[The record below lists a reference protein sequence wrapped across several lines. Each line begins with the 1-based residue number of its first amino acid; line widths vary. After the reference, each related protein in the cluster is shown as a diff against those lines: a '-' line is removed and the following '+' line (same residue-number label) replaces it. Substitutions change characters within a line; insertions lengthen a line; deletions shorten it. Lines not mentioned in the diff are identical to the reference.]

1 MVYSSA
7 LWLHS
12 LLRWAILVS
21 GAAAWFLSISG
32 ASGRRPWTGK
42 DEMWGTIFIITLDMQ
57 FLVGL
62 GLYTFLSPITTIA
75 FQDFAGAMRN
85 ANLRFWSVEH
95 IAGMI
100 VGIALAHIGRVKVQ
114 KASTDLSKHVMATI
128 FFGLALVAIIGSIP
142 WPGETVGR
150 PLIRF

>member
-1 MVYSSA
+1 M
-7 LWLHS
+7 
-12 LLRWAILVS
+12 
-21 GAAAWFLSISG
+21 
-32 ASGRRPWTGK
+32 T
-42 DEMWGTIFIITLDMQ
+42 
-57 FLVGL
+57 
-62 GLYTFLSPITTIA
+62 
-75 FQDFAGAMRN
+75 N

-114 KASTDLSKHVMATI
+114 KASTDLSKHVIATI
-128 FFGLALVAIIGSIP
+128 FFGLALVAIISSIP

>member
-12 LLRWAILVS
+12 LLRWAVLVS
-21 GAAAWFLSISG
+21 GAAAWVLSISG
-32 ASGRRPWTGK
+32 ASGRRPWTAT
-42 DEMWGTIFIITLDMQ
+42 DEMWGTIFITTLDTQ

-62 GLYTFLSPITTIA
+62 GLYAFLSPFTRVA
-75 FQDFAGAMRN
+75 FQDFAGAMTN
-85 ANLRFWSVEH
+85 GSLRFWSVEH

-100 VGIALAHIGRVKVQ
+100 VGIGLAHVGRVKVR
-114 KASTDLSKHVMATI
+114 KASTDLRKHVIATI
-128 FFGLALVAIIGSIP
+128 FFGLSLVAIIGSIP

>member
-1 MVYSSA
+1 MIYSSA

-21 GAAAWFLSISG
+21 GVAAWFLSISG
-32 ASGRRPWTGK
+32 ASRRRPWTWK
-42 DEMWGTIFIITLDMQ
+42 DEMWGTIFIITLDTQ

-62 GLYTFLSPITTIA
+62 GLYAFLSPFTTMA
-75 FQDFAGAMRN
+75 FHDFAGAMTN
-85 ANLRFWSVEH
+85 VNLRFWSVEH

-100 VGIALAHIGRVKVQ
+100 VGIALAHIGRVKVK
-114 KASTDLSKHVMATI
+114 KASTDLRKHVTASI

>member
-1 MVYSSA
+1 
-7 LWLHS
+7 
-12 LLRWAILVS
+12 
-21 GAAAWFLSISG
+21 
-32 ASGRRPWTGK
+32 
-42 DEMWGTIFIITLDMQ
+42 MWGTIFITTLDIQ

-62 GLYTFLSPITTIA
+62 GLYAFLSPFTKIA
-75 FQDFAGAMRN
+75 FQNFAGAMTN
-85 ANLRFWSVEH
+85 PNLRFWAVEH

-100 VGIALAHIGRVKVQ
+100 VGIALAHIGRVKVR
-114 KASTDLSKHVMATI
+114 KASTDVRKHLMVTI

>member
-21 GAAAWFLSISG
+21 GAAAWLLSIRG
-32 ASGRRPWTGK
+32 ASRRRPWTDK
-42 DEMWGTIFIITLDMQ
+42 DETWGTIFIITLDTQ

-62 GLYTFLSPITTIA
+62 VLYAFLSPFTKIA
-75 FQDFAGAMRN
+75 FQDFAGAMTN
-85 ANLRFWSVEH
+85 SSLRFWSVEH

-100 VGIALAHIGRVKVQ
+100 IGIALAHIGRVKVR
-114 KASTDLSKHVMATI
+114 KASTDRSKHVMATI
-128 FFGLALVAIIGSIP
+128 FFGLALIAIIGSIP
-142 WPGETVGR
+142 WPGESVGR

>member
-12 LLRWAILVS
+12 LLRWAVLVS
-21 GAAAWFLSISG
+21 GAAAWVLSISG
-32 ASGRRPWTGK
+32 ASGRRSWTGT
-42 DEMWGTIFIITLDMQ
+42 DEMWGAIFIITLDTQ

-62 GLYTFLSPITTIA
+62 GLYTFLSPFTKAA
-75 FQDFAGAMRN
+75 FQDFAGAMTN
-85 ANLRFWSVEH
+85 GSLRFWSVEH

-100 VGIALAHIGRVKVQ
+100 VGIALAHIGRVKVR

-128 FFGLALVAIIGSIP
+128 FFGLALVAIIASIP
-142 WPGETVGR
+142 WPGETVSR

>member
-1 MVYSSA
+1 MAYSSA

-12 LLRWAILVS
+12 LLRWAILIS
-21 GAAAWFLSISG
+21 GAAAWLLSISG
-32 ASGRRPWTGK
+32 GSGRRPWTGN
-42 DEMWGTIFIITLDMQ
+42 DEMWGTIFIITLDTQ

-62 GLYTFLSPITTIA
+62 GLYAFLSPFTKIA
-75 FQDFAGAMRN
+75 FQNFAGAMTN
-85 ANLRFWSVEH
+85 ANLRFWSMEH
-95 IAGMI
+95 IVGMF
-100 VGIALAHIGRVKVQ
+100 VGIALAHIGRVKAQ
-114 KASTDLSKHVMATI
+114 KASTDLSKHVMVAI

>member
-32 ASGRRPWTGK
+32 ACGRRPWTGK
-42 DEMWGTIFIITLDMQ
+42 EEMWGTIFIITLDTQ

-62 GLYTFLSPITTIA
+62 VLYAFLSPFTKIA
-75 FQDFAGAMRN
+75 FQDFAGAMAN
-85 ANLRFWSVEH
+85 GNLRFWSVEH

-100 VGIALAHIGRVKVQ
+100 VGVAFAHIGRLKVR
-114 KASTDLSKHVMATI
+114 KASTVLSKHVTATI
-128 FFGLALVAIIGSIP
+128 FFGLALIAIIGSIP
-142 WPGETVGR
+142 WPGEAVGR

>member
-21 GAAAWFLSISG
+21 GAVAWFLSISG
-32 ASGRRPWTGK
+32 ARGRRPWTEK
-42 DEMWGTIFIITLDMQ
+42 DEMWGTIFIITLDTQ

-62 GLYTFLSPITTIA
+62 GLYAFLSPFTTIA
-75 FQDFAGAMRN
+75 FQDFAGAMTN

-114 KASTDLSKHVMATI
+114 KASADLSKHVTATI
-128 FFGLALVAIIGSIP
+128 FFGLALVAIIVSIP